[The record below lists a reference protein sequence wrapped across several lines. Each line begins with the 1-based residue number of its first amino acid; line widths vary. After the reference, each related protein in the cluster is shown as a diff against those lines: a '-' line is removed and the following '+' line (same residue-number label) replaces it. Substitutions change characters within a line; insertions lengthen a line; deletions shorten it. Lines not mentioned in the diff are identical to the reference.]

1 MGCNSLR
8 SLGDDIGGC
17 TSLQTLWL
25 RDCTQLESLPGSLW
39 QLDIK
44 QLDLS
49 YCEKLDM
56 NSTVEQIAFNFKN
69 IEALGIAGTN
79 VTVLTEGVG
88 NCTALQAL
96 DCSSCWELES

>member
-1 MGCNSLR
+1 M
-8 SLGDDIGGC
+8 
-17 TSLQTLWL
+17 
-25 RDCTQLESLPGSLW
+25 
-39 QLDIK
+39 DIK

-79 VTVLTEGVG
+79 VTVLTGRR
-88 NCTALQAL
+88 NLALSEFAYRRL
-96 DCSSCWELES
+96 LAVPEMSSEFREH